1 MHVALMTG
9 DAPAINESGHVQP
22 VNYIK
27 VHAFLARGTCLFF
40 PPCPSCFFHFY
51 LLLPPS
57 SASSLFF
64 PSTRARFI
72 RRYHSRGCTHN
83 QCCRVP
89 YLATIACAFV
99 WQYQAGYYR
108 DASLLERKGDSVFIY
123 LLRRAVSRQNLRES
137 ANDFAFS
144 REFSNTVT
152 CYGTERLY
160 KEQFHHLL
168 DTRRQFSFDGLI

>member
-64 PSTRARFI
+64 LPPAPASFAGIIPVVARIISVVVYHIWPRLRARLFG
-72 RRYHSRGCTHN
+72 STK
-83 QCCRVP
+83 
-89 YLATIACAFV
+89 
-99 WQYQAGYYR
+99 R
-108 DASLLERKGDSVFIY
+108 DLSWCIIIGAKGRFRIY
-123 LLRRAVSRQNLRES
+123 LFTTPCR
-137 ANDFAFS
+137 FAA
-144 REFSNTVT
+144 EFARIS
-152 CYGTERLY
+152 ER
-160 KEQFHHLL
+160 FCVF
-168 DTRRQFSFDGLI
+168 TWVF